1 MSEPVPANL
10 VSRTWERPIQK
21 AESVPAS
28 ADVVIIGAGIV
39 GVSTAWFLAR
49 QGVNVVVCEKGHVAG
64 EQSSRNWGWVRQQ
77 LRDSREMP
85 MIVESLNIWR
95 RLEEEI
101 GEDVGYR
108 EGGIFIAANTDEDAE
123 RYADWIS
130 ISDEHGVETR
140 MINGPELKKF
150 VRGAA
155 TDWKGVLYT
164 PSDGRAEPHKAAPAI
179 ARAAERAGATVVTG
193 CAVRG
198 VETEGGAISAVVTEH
213 GTIKTPQVLCAAG
226 AWTSMFCRSLGIL
239 LPQLKVR
246 GTVARTAPTDDVLDG
261 ALCDN
266 HIALRRRSDGG
277 YTVAHSTVFD
287 HPITPSSFRFASYY
301 LPAIRM
307 EFDHMRLSFGREF
320 FEEWSTPKTW
330 ALDAESPFETTR
342 VLNPEPNPRVLKNIR
357 KDLDKAFPQLASAEL
372 VETWAGMIETTPDV
386 IPVID
391 QAEAIPG
398 FYIATGFSGHGF
410 GIGPGAGKAIAA
422 MLTNTDCGI
431 PIDEFRLSRFFD
443 GTKLEIQ
450 TSV

>member
-10 VSRTWERPIQK
+10 VARTWARPVPT
-21 AESVPAS
+21 AASVPAS
-28 ADVVIIGAGIV
+28 ADIVIIGAGIV

-85 MIVESLNIWR
+85 MVVESLRIWR
-95 RLEEEI
+95 SLEAQI
-101 GEDVGYR
+101 GEDVGYH

-123 RYADWIS
+123 RYADWIK
-130 ISDEHGVETR
+130 ISDDHSVETR
-140 MINGPELKKF
+140 LIDGPELSKF

-155 TDWKGVLYT
+155 TEWKGVLYT
-164 PSDGRAEPHKAAPAI
+164 PSDGRAEPHKATPAI
-179 ARAAERAGATVVTG
+179 ARAAERAGAIVVTG

-198 VETEGGAISAVVTEH
+198 IETEGGAVSSVVTER
-213 GTIKTPQVLCAAG
+213 GTIRTSQVLCAAG
-226 AWTSMFCRSLGIL
+226 AWTSMFCRSLGISV
-239 LPQLKVR
+239 PQLKVR
-246 GTVARTAPTDDVLDG
+246 GTVARTAPTENVLDG
-261 ALCDN
+261 NLCDN
-266 HIALRRRSDGG
+266 HIALRRREDGG

-287 HPITPSSFRFASYY
+287 HPITPSSFRFARFY
-301 LPAIRM
+301 LPAIRA
-307 EFDHMRLSFGREF
+307 EYDNMRLSFGREF
-320 FEEWSTPKTW
+320 FEEWSMPKTW
-330 ALDAESPFETTR
+330 ALDAESPFEQMR
-342 VLNPEPNPRVLKNIR
+342 VLNPEPNPRVLKDIR
-357 KDLDKAFPQLASAEL
+357 KELDKAFPQLASAEL

-391 QAEAIPG
+391 QADSIPG

-422 MLTNTDCGI
+422 MLTNTDVGI
-431 PIDEFRLSRFFD
+431 PVSEFRLSRFID

-450 TSV
+450 TSI